1 MFLHLSSVL
10 QKLLKLPIEQSCIL
24 CYTAREGGENMRQTK
39 NQKDT
44 KTADL
49 NVAVEEQV
57 KRKVKAMAADEG
69 KTLPEMV
76 NELLKFALS
85 LQPEASARAGQ

>member
-1 MFLHLSSVL
+1 VFYRNYLL
-10 QKLLKLPIEQSCIL
+10 QELGKYDTLPAKGVIQ
-24 CYTAREGGENMRQTK
+24 MRQTK

-57 KRKVKAMAADEG
+57 KRKVKALAADEG

-76 NELLKFALS
+76 NDLLKLALS
-85 LQPEASARAGQ
+85 IQTAGAGR